1 MERVEK
7 TERVEIEYKIL
18 ASAVVLDEDCRRKIF
33 SLSEKHFMNENA
45 RRSFTALKKIF
56 FEYPNADDSIYL
68 SVLDNDSRKLVV
80 TITQTAVSPVFMAE
94 QLDDTLGA
102 FRQIVRDSELK
113 SELDMLAV
121 TDDVSYRAVKS
132 IMDKF
137 EPDENGVKDNA
148 ALYLQNY
155 RKRYEV
161 IPTGF
166 KILDELLNGGFIKGT
181 IAAIGARPSTG
192 KTTLAINIA
201 SHNRQTETLFFSL
214 EMSAKMI
221 YDRIMADYLNENYS
235 ITGKHD
241 GIEISDVIDMLEH
254 YENLK
259 IIDDL
264 FRIEDIT
271 NMIYQKKPSF
281 VIIDYVQIIA
291 SVQKF
296 VDNRQKID
304 YISQQLKCT
313 AKKTNCC
320 ILVLSQLARNAKEKP
335 TMSALKESGGLEQDS
350 DYIILLHRDYVNDK
364 SCGDTN
370 AGDTDLILDK
380 NKFGRTK
387 ELKFDFDG
395 KHQRFTEIGEAD
407 SESEEPI
414 SHMAKNNTAQ
424 GDSEVSDS
432 EDLPF

>member
-1 MERVEK
+1 MDRVEK
-7 TERVEIEYKIL
+7 RAEIEYKLL

-33 SLSEKHFMNENA
+33 SLTEKHFMNENA
-45 RRSFTALKKIF
+45 RKSFAALKKIF

-68 SVLDNDSRKLVV
+68 AVLDNDSRKLVM
-80 TITQTAVSPVFMAE
+80 TITQTAVSPIFMEE

-102 FRQIVRDSELK
+102 FRQIVRDSEIK
-113 SELDMLAV
+113 SELDMLAIN
-121 TDDVSYRAVKS
+121 DDVSYQAVKS
-132 IMDKF
+132 IMDRF
-137 EPDENGVKDNA
+137 EPDEDGVKDNA

-155 RKRYEV
+155 RKRHEV

-181 IAAIGARPSTG
+181 TATIGARPSTG

-201 SHNRQTETLFFSL
+201 SHNRESEILFFSL
-214 EMSAKMI
+214 EMSAEMI
-221 YDRIMADYLNENYS
+221 YDRIMSDYLNESYS
-235 ITGKHD
+235 VTGKHD
-241 GIEISDVIDMLEH
+241 GIEIGDVIDMLEH
-254 YENLK
+254 YDKLK

-264 FRIEDIT
+264 FKIEDIT
-271 NMIYQKKPSF
+271 SMIYQKKPSL

-291 SVQKF
+291 SVHKF
-296 VDNRQKID
+296 IDNRQKID
-304 YISQQLKCT
+304 YISQQLKRT

-364 SCGDTN
+364 SNGDTK
-370 AGDTDLILDK
+370 AGETDLILDK

-395 KHQRFTEIGEAD
+395 KYQRFTEIGEAD
-407 SESEEPI
+407 SESEKPI
-414 SHMAKNNTAQ
+414 SRMAKNSTAQ